1 MKNIIWAD
9 TKQLPGVSKQIRP
22 EKHDRL
28 AAMKTWKQVR
38 GQYASTPFTQKWED
52 TRTPCRQWDRDT
64 RVWVSGRTKS
74 KTPGMRHRPP
84 RERDRERSQD
94 GRWTNV
100 YLSIKDALRLL
111 SELLLFHNIMQHCT
125 CLTQQKNEHSI
136 HYTVCYGCKYQLLKI
151 ITWLFLVLL
160 CLRVVYCKWYPKCSF
175 FNVQLSKVNE
185 FPLANWAIWS
195 SVTTIT
201 NK

>member
-1 MKNIIWAD
+1 MSLNRSDLRNTTASLQWRPGNRSGGNTQAHHSHRSEKTQGHHAD
-9 TKQLPGVSKQIRP
+9 SGTETQEYECPGGRNL
-22 EKHDRL
+22 KHLEWGTDR
-28 AAMKTWKQVR
+28 
-38 GQYASTPFTQKWED
+38 
-52 TRTPCRQWDRDT
+52 
-64 RVWVSGRTKS
+64 
-74 KTPGMRHRPP
+74 
-84 RERDRERSQD
+84 RERERERSQD

-100 YLSIKDALRLL
+100 YVSIKDALRLL
-111 SELLLFHNIMQHCT
+111 SELLLFHNIMQHGT